1 MPDSPNNTH
10 PTEHRTLRS
19 TLLFVLLLLAGA
31 VIHAYEKELSL
42 LLLRLLGRPLDP
54 DWAPFA
60 NTVLFVLHSLIYLG
74 LLLYWTASCQRR
86 LLPSRERQYVLAAA
100 LSMLLFLLLR
110 TVKFRIA
117 DYDETLKRYC
127 WYAYNI
133 PLMLGTTL
141 FLMTALRIRRQGKRG
156 RFDERLLLIP
166 ALLLALLVLTNDLHL
181 LTYRPTLVDGEWMVH
196 DSTHLY
202 GPVYYLYWAWVAL
215 SFVIGLLM
223 LTRARWKLRR
233 NVKVFA
239 PFGVLLLSA
248 SGLALQMVTP
258 NRRPLFAVAELSV
271 FCILSIFELCIRYRM
286 IPSNE
291 RYGSFFAS
299 LPFPAVITD
308 QTLHP
313 VYATA
318 GEVRAEPAQMSDA
331 LQAPVRLD
339 EDTRLLGRRLGAACG
354 FYIEDELELH
364 RMNDRL
370 EEANELL
377 GSENELLAAEN
388 ELHAQKAQVDSRN
401 RVYMMIAERMYPA
414 QRRVAALLAGAD
426 PKDASFSGV
435 MARVGVIN
443 AHIKRATNLLLADET
458 VNQRELLLALEES
471 CRYLRFCGVR
481 ATVAHSAEEDESIGR
496 DAAFALMES
505 YELLI
510 EPLIGRLSLLF
521 VSLNGGDLCLSVDCA
536 PPEPLPETP
545 LSVQA
550 AKAEDGWELRIA
562 VPEGGA
568 AR

>member
-1 MPDSPNNTH
+1 MKEELTDKGRIRPNGIV
-10 PTEHRTLRS
+10 
-19 TLLFVLLLLAGA
+19 LFILLLLLGA
-31 VIHAYEKELSL
+31 VIHAYEKEFSL
-42 LLLRLLGRPLDP
+42 LLLAAMGRPLDP

-60 NTVLFVLHSLIYLG
+60 NTVLFALHSLIYLG
-74 LLLYWTASCQRR
+74 LALVWTASCRRR
-86 LLPSRERQYVLAAA
+86 LLPSRERTYVLSAA
-100 LSMLLFLLLR
+100 LAMLLFLLLR

-141 FLMTALRIRRQGKRG
+141 FMMTALRIRRQGKHG
-156 RFDERLLLIP
+156 RFDERWLFAP
-166 ALLLALLVLTNDLHL
+166 ALLLALLVMTNDLHL
-181 LTYRPTLVDGEWMVH
+181 LAYRPTLVDGEWIVH

-202 GPVYYLYWAWVAL
+202 GPVYYLYWAWVAF
-215 SFVIGLLM
+215 SFVVGLLT

-233 NVKVFA
+233 NARAFA

-258 NRRPLFAVAELSV
+258 KRRPLFAVAELSV
-271 FCILSIFELCIRYRM
+271 FCIISIFELCIRYRM

-308 QTLHP
+308 RRLRP

-318 GEVRAEPAQMSDA
+318 GEIGAEPSRMSEA

-339 EDTRLLGRRLGAACG
+339 EDTRLLGLSLGAACG
-354 FYIEDELELH
+354 FYVEDERELH
-364 RMNDRL
+364 RLNDRL

-388 ELHAQKAQVDSRN
+388 ELRAQKAQVDSRN
-401 RVYMMIAERMYPA
+401 RIYTMIAGRMYPA

-426 PKDASFSGV
+426 PKDASFTGIL
-435 MARVGVIN
+435 ARVAVIN
-443 AHIKRATNLLLADET
+443 AYIKRATNLLLSGEA
-458 VNQRELLLALEES
+458 VKKRELLLALEES
-471 CRYLRFCGVR
+471 CRCLSDCGVN
-481 ATVAHSAEEDESIGR
+481 ASVARSAAEDESIDR
-496 DAAFALMES
+496 DAAFALLES

-521 VSLNGGDLCLSVDCA
+521 ISLDGGGLCLQADCA

-545 LSVQA
+545 LPVQTV
-550 AKAEDGWELRIA
+550 KTEDGWELRIA
-562 VPEGGA
+562 APAEKGGA
-568 AR
+568 KR